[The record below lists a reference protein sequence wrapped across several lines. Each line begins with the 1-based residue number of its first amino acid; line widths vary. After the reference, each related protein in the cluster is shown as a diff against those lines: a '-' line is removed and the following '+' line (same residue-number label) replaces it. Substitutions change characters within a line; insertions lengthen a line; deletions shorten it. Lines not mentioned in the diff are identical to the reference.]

1 MSQVVL
7 SKLTKCFRIVIEES
21 FKHERLEVRN
31 PDSPWY
37 DIFPC
42 QGFKPGPPQ
51 ARPFIGLY
59 SEDPTNVQLYTRK
72 VQNAKNIWEHI
83 TGKPNCRPDFYF
95 DREGVIFFPPEQ
107 LDVVAE
113 GAVARVKR
121 QGRPMTPEQKAN
133 LAAMGK
139 EALKK
144 LREATSQTQ
153 ESPQI
158 EAMPTQSRG

>member
-1 MSQVVL
+1 LSQVVL

-51 ARPFIGLY
+51 AGPFIGLY
-59 SEDPTNVQLYTRK
+59 SDDPTTIPLYTRK

-107 LDVVAE
+107 PDLVTE
-113 GAVARVKR
+113 GAKARRKR
-121 QGRPMTPEQKAN
+121 QGRPMTPEQKVK
-133 LAAMGK
+133 LTELGGK
-139 EALKK
+139 AHKQYRHAK
-144 LREATSQTQ
+144 APGSMIY
-153 ESPQI
+153 PN
-158 EAMPTQSRG
+158 